1 MPGSYRSINQLLKE
15 PKMPKVKAEEEI
27 ALESS
32 SSSEEE
38 NQDVLSTKWDLE

>member
-15 PKMPKVKAEEEI
+15 HKIPKVKAEEEI
-27 ALESS
+27 ASESS

-38 NQDVLSTKWDLE
+38 NPEVLVTKWDLE